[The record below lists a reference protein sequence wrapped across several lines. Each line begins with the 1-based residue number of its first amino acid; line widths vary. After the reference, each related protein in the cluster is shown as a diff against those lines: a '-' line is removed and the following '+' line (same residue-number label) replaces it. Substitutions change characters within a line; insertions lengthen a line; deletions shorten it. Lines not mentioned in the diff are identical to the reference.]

1 MSGEHLNS
9 PMNRL
14 TSHANSAF
22 LDCYRRGLNQVQF
35 CLYYQLR
42 LHLDKFVSEA
52 GGGEYKI

>member
-1 MSGEHLNS
+1 
-9 PMNRL
+9 MNRL

-22 LDCYRRGLNQVQF
+22 LDCYRWGLNQVQF